1 MTKYNRTNH
10 LPYSPGSTNDDRI
23 SNSVSTLLGIEIVIT
38 EKLDGGNTG
47 MKDEGVYARSHAEF
61 TTSGWSREVR
71 QLHKVKVE
79 GQLGEGLFL
88 FGENMEGIHS
98 IEYNNLDSY
107 FYIFGLRD
115 NDNWI
120 PWYQVEEYSYLLD
133 IPTVPVLFKGVVET
147 EKELKDLV
155 DSLVSKPSELGGQR
169 EGIVVRNAGSFDN
182 ADFKDNVMKWVRAGH
197 VTTTNHWTRNWKKAK
212 INR

>member
-120 PWYQVEEYSYLLD
+120 PWHQVEEYSYLLD

>member
-1 MTKYNRTNH
+1 MSKYNRTNH

-23 SNSVSTLLGIEIVIT
+23 SNSVSTLLGINSYY
-38 EKLDGGNTG
+38 EKLDGENTG

-79 GQLGEGLFL
+79 GQEKGLFL

-98 IEYNNLDSY
+98 IEYNNLIPIS
-107 FYIFGLRD
+107 IFWTRD

-120 PWYQVEEYSYLLD
+120 PWYQVENSYL
-133 IPTVPVLFKGVVET
+133 
-147 EKELKDLV
+147 
-155 DSLVSKPSELGGQR
+155 
-169 EGIVVRNAGSFDN
+169 
-182 ADFKDNVMKWVRAGH
+182 
-197 VTTTNHWTRNWKKAK
+197 
-212 INR
+212 

>member
-1 MTKYNRTNH
+1 MSKYNRTNH

-23 SNSVSTLLGIEIVIT
+23 SNSVSTLLGIENYYG
-38 EKLDGGNTG
+38 KLDGENTG

-79 GQLGEGLFL
+79 GQLGGLFL

-107 FYIFGLRD
+107 FYI
-115 NDNWI
+115 W
-120 PWYQVEEYSYLLD
+120 
-133 IPTVPVLFKGVVET
+133 TKG
-147 EKELKDLV
+147 
-155 DSLVSKPSELGGQR
+155 
-169 EGIVVRNAGSFDN
+169 
-182 ADFKDNVMKWVRAGH
+182 
-197 VTTTNHWTRNWKKAK
+197 
-212 INR
+212 